1 MPIVIDEV
9 VISVEAPAEAGA
21 AAPPPAGASEGVV
34 LSEDQR
40 RRLVAECVEC
50 VFELLAQR
58 REP

>member
-9 VISVEAPAEAGA
+9 VISVEAPGEAA
-21 AAPPPAGASEGVV
+21 AAPSAPGATQASV
-34 LSEDQR
+34 LSEDER

-58 REP
+58 KEP